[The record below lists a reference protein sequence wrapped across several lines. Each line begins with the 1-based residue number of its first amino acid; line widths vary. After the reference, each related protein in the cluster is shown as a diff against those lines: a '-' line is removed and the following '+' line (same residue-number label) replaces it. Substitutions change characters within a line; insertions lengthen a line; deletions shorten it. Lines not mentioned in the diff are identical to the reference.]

1 MNNEILSAIQI
12 MLIGMGEKYHFAD
25 THIMTTIQIMLIG
38 MGVVVLFLIILVYVM
53 KFVSVVVAQI
63 NKIMP
68 PQEEA
73 ISSAPVQ
80 SASGDKMK
88 AIAIALAHIHS
99 NKK

>member
-1 MNNEILSAIQI
+1 MNNEILAAIQI
-12 MLIGMGEKYHFAD
+12 MF
-25 THIMTTIQIMLIG
+25 IG

-53 KFVSVVVAQI
+53 KFVSVVIAQI

-88 AIAIALAHIHS
+88 AIAIALAYIHS

>member
-1 MNNEILSAIQI
+1 MNNEILAAIQI
-12 MLIGMGEKYHFAD
+12 MF
-25 THIMTTIQIMLIG
+25 IG

-53 KFVSVVVAQI
+53 KFVSLVIAQI

>member
-1 MNNEILSAIQI
+1 MNNEILA
-12 MLIGMGEKYHFAD
+12 A
-25 THIMTTIQIMLIG
+25 IQIMLIG

-53 KFVSVVVAQI
+53 KFVSLVIAQI

>member
-1 MNNEILSAIQI
+1 MNNEILSA
-12 MLIGMGEKYHFAD
+12 
-25 THIMTTIQIMLIG
+25 IQIMLIG

-53 KFVSVVVAQI
+53 KLVSVVVAQV

-68 PQEEA
+68 PPEEA
-73 ISSAPVQ
+73 VSSVPVQ

>member
-1 MNNEILSAIQI
+1 MNNEILSA
-12 MLIGMGEKYHFAD
+12 
-25 THIMTTIQIMLIG
+25 IQIMLIG

-53 KFVSVVVAQI
+53 KFVSVIIAQI

-88 AIAIALAHIHS
+88 AVAIALAHIHS

>member
-12 MLIGMGEKYHFAD
+12 MF
-25 THIMTTIQIMLIG
+25 IG

-53 KFVSVVVAQI
+53 KFVSVIIAQVD
-63 NKIMP
+63 KIMP

-88 AIAIALAHIHS
+88 AIAIALAYIHS

>member
-1 MNNEILSAIQI
+1 MNNEILSA
-12 MLIGMGEKYHFAD
+12 
-25 THIMTTIQIMLIG
+25 IQIMLIG

-53 KFVSVVVAQI
+53 KFVSVVIARI

>member
-12 MLIGMGEKYHFAD
+12 MLIGMGF
-25 THIMTTIQIMLIG
+25 
-38 MGVVVLFLIILVYVM
+38 VVLFLIILVYVM
-53 KFVSVVVAQI
+53 KFVSVIIAQVD
-63 NKIMP
+63 KIMP

>member
-1 MNNEILSAIQI
+1 MDNGILASIQI
-12 MLIGMGEKYHFAD
+12 MF
-25 THIMTTIQIMLIG
+25 IG

-53 KFVSVVVAQI
+53 KFVSVVIAQI

-68 PQEEA
+68 PQEA
-73 ISSAPVQ
+73 ISSASVQ

>member
-1 MNNEILSAIQI
+1 MNNEILA
-12 MLIGMGEKYHFAD
+12 A
-25 THIMTTIQIMLIG
+25 IQIMLIG

-53 KFVSVVVAQI
+53 KFVSVIIAQI

-68 PQEEA
+68 PHEEA

>member
-1 MNNEILSAIQI
+1 MNNEILAAIQI
-12 MLIGMGEKYHFAD
+12 MF
-25 THIMTTIQIMLIG
+25 IG

-88 AIAIALAHIHS
+88 AIAIALAHIHR

>member
-1 MNNEILSAIQI
+1 MNNDILAAIQI
-12 MLIGMGEKYHFAD
+12 MFIG
-25 THIMTTIQIMLIG
+25 I
-38 MGVVVLFLIILVYVM
+38 GVVALFLIILVYAM
-53 KFVSVVVAQI
+53 KFVSIVVAQV

-73 ISSAPVQ
+73 VSSVPVQ
-80 SASGDKMK
+80 SASGDKTK

>member
-1 MNNEILSAIQI
+1 MNNEILAAIQI
-12 MLIGMGEKYHFAD
+12 MF
-25 THIMTTIQIMLIG
+25 IG

-53 KFVSVVVAQI
+53 KFVSIVIAQI
-63 NKIMP
+63 NKMMP

-80 SASGDKMK
+80 SASGNKMK

>member
-1 MNNEILSAIQI
+1 MNNEILSA
-12 MLIGMGEKYHFAD
+12 
-25 THIMTTIQIMLIG
+25 IQIMLIG

>member
-1 MNNEILSAIQI
+1 MNNEILSA
-12 MLIGMGEKYHFAD
+12 
-25 THIMTTIQIMLIG
+25 IQIMLIG

-80 SASGDKMK
+80 SASGDKMT
-88 AIAIALAHIHS
+88 AIAIALAHIHA